1 MVING
6 SEEDV
11 KRQAEAME
19 ERRRQTK
26 LAKVHLYMALC
37 SLVIVQ
43 FSHCH
48 VAVLS
53 FVAEVQPSLFVWWK
67 DTEG

>member
-26 LAKVHLYMALC
+26 LAKVHGTLLSCNSTILPLSC
-37 SLVIVQ
+37 SCTLRR
-43 FSHCH
+43 
-48 VAVLS
+48 
-53 FVAEVQPSLFVWWK
+53 
-67 DTEG
+67 